1 MLQVIYQF
9 LPSEL
14 EAFIQIQEEAFPSKS
29 PKGIVQRQIGTGGFV
44 EQYPESGAIARLKDL
59 E

>member
-29 PKGIVQRQIGTGGFV
+29 SKGIVQRQIGTGGFV